1 MINTN
6 RGKFALFSDSHIYK
20 IVIERIKDMAL
31 TLKKKSQN
39 YIIDQGAT
47 FEKTIGAENSS
58 STAVTISSGTVSGSI
73 VKNFSYS
80 PTLKLEDSIGG
91 DILLDSTDG
100 TGGNTGDNILAE
112 PQSFSTSL
120 TGANCTF
127 SLTSTQT
134 ADLAEGK
141 YYYSL
146 TYTQSDG
153 TTKERLAEG
162 LITVEASAE
171 INNG

>member
-1 MINTN
+1 
-6 RGKFALFSDSHIYK
+6 
-20 IVIERIKDMAL
+20 MAL
-31 TLKKKSQN
+31 TIKKKVQN
-39 YIIDQGAT
+39 YTIDQGAT
-47 FEKTIGAENSS
+47 FEKTIGAESS
-58 STAVTISSGTVSGSI
+58 SSVAVTISSGTVAGAM

-80 PTLKLEDSIGG
+80 PNLRLEDSIDGEL
-91 DILLDSTDG
+91 LLDSTDG
-100 TGGNTGDNILAE
+100 SGGDVGDNILTE
-112 PQSFSTSL
+112 PQAFTTSL

-127 SLTSTQT
+127 SLTATQT
-134 ADLAEGK
+134 AELVEGK

-171 INNG
+171 VTNG